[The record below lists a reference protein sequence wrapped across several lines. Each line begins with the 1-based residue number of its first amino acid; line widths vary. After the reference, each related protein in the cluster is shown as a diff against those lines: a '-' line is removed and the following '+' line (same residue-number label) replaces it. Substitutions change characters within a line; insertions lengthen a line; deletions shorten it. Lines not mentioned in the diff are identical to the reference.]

1 VTAAACG
8 VSAVNT
14 AKLDRLVLR
23 RDGVSGSDSST
34 AEPETRR
41 LRRVGVKDASSSN
54 ICIFLTDFAGVF
66 LGVLPGV
73 SNGVLGVEPPR
84 ALRWGVSWDSN
95 SFCGVACFAG
105 RPLLADKGTDGE
117 IAESTVFD
125 DFLADLGAGDESS
138 STFDDFLVDLGA
150 GDESPSTFDDFLVD
164 LGAGDESSSTFDD
177 FLVDL
182 GAGDESPSTFDD
194 FLVDLGAGDESV

>member
-1 VTAAACG
+1 MFFLIYQAPRNLVSKNKSVLNHQGCEFLNCKTFKHKRLPLLAADPVIIPPSGAVTAAACG

-95 SFCGVACFAG
+95 S
-105 RPLLADKGTDGE
+105 DK
-117 IAESTVFD
+117 D
-125 DFLADLGAGDESS
+125 DLFMQISL
-138 STFDDFLVDLGA
+138 
-150 GDESPSTFDDFLVD
+150 
-164 LGAGDESSSTFDD
+164 
-177 FLVDL
+177 
-182 GAGDESPSTFDD
+182 
-194 FLVDLGAGDESV
+194 